1 MKLFYLSV
9 KKYDLVYL
17 AVILI
22 IMTAGFY
29 FFGRNIYAPY
39 SDIGREFYIPYRMS
53 QGIVLNRD
61 IINIYGPLGYFINTL
76 LLKIAGSGVN
86 VFLFLGF
93 ILSYLSLIL
102 IFKIN
107 TFFLNKNI
115 SFLLTLCFIPS
126 CVFYPSNS
134 NWITP
139 YSYSILWALF
149 GILISIY
156 CLFKYLHNDKFIYLF
171 LTFLFYGFSV
181 SCKYDFA
188 FFIILLLMIICIKRI
203 KINRC
208 LILLFSFLI
217 FPVLSIIILFLQ
229 KCSINDI
236 YESYKY
242 INELVKSDSVKY
254 FYHFYGFVPSVDSFK
269 NAIYSVLNLSAPHFF
284 RITGYISF
292 IFIIN
297 YFITFIKNKKLT
309 QKDFIILC
317 YLLTGFLTSIKC
329 IGGIALDIYGTY
341 FLPILLSSVFTV
353 IYNIFSSRKTVL
365 YILCLLFFVVYT
377 INCVQKNT
385 YENVN
390 IGKLNIK
397 INPIY
402 INATTELDNYINE
415 NISKNK
421 TLLILP
427 EGSIINF
434 AEEIKSNDKYFNL
447 NPVYAEMYGMDNVM
461 NNIITN
467 EPDYIAVS
475 NLLYTDYPD
484 ASFKKTYGKKLY
496 EYIKEKYQFEK
507 TAGNQIQFE
516 IYKLKK

>member
-156 CLFKYLHNDKFIYLF
+156 CLFKYLHK
-171 LTFLFYGFSV
+171 
-181 SCKYDFA
+181 SC
-188 FFIILLLMIICIKRI
+188 
-203 KINRC
+203 
-208 LILLFSFLI
+208 
-217 FPVLSIIILFLQ
+217 
-229 KCSINDI
+229 
-236 YESYKY
+236 
-242 INELVKSDSVKY
+242 
-254 FYHFYGFVPSVDSFK
+254 
-269 NAIYSVLNLSAPHFF
+269 
-284 RITGYISF
+284 T
-292 IFIIN
+292 IFI
-297 YFITFIKNKKLT
+297 LW
-309 QKDFIILC
+309 
-317 YLLTGFLTSIKC
+317 
-329 IGGIALDIYGTY
+329 
-341 FLPILLSSVFTV
+341 
-353 IYNIFSSRKTVL
+353 IF
-365 YILCLLFFVVYT
+365 
-377 INCVQKNT
+377 
-385 YENVN
+385 
-390 IGKLNIK
+390 GKL
-397 INPIY
+397 
-402 INATTELDNYINE
+402 
-415 NISKNK
+415 
-421 TLLILP
+421 
-427 EGSIINF
+427 
-434 AEEIKSNDKYFNL
+434 
-447 NPVYAEMYGMDNVM
+447 
-461 NNIITN
+461 
-467 EPDYIAVS
+467 
-475 NLLYTDYPD
+475 
-484 ASFKKTYGKKLY
+484 
-496 EYIKEKYQFEK
+496 
-507 TAGNQIQFE
+507 
-516 IYKLKK
+516 